1 MNKTGLSSRM
11 RLGLI
16 VIAALAILTAVEFWV
31 AVSITTALFI
41 TLVVIAIIKTAL
53 IAEYFMHFSRIWKTE
68 D

>member
-16 VIAALAILTAVEFWV
+16 VIAALAILTALEFWV
-31 AVSITTALFI
+31 AVSMTTALFI
-41 TLVVIAIIKTAL
+41 TLVVIAIVKTAL
-53 IAEYFMHFSRIWKTE
+53 IVEYFMHFSHIWKTE